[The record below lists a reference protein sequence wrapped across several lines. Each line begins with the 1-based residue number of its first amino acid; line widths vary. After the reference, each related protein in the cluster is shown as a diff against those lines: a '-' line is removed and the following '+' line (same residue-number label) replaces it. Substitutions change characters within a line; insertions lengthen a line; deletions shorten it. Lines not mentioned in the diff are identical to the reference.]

1 MTGHTPHN
9 VHTDSADSADFI
21 RALGPVTKQGLALSQ
36 LDASKIRE
44 GIAAATGMSDA
55 ELAHQLS
62 KAQRAKSQAD
72 IDAETTRLIQAMQ
85 SH

>member
-1 MTGHTPHN
+1 VTGHTPHN
-9 VHTDSADSADFI
+9 VHTDSADSADHT
-21 RALGPVTKQGLALSQ
+21 RLGPVTKQGLALSQ
-36 LDASKIRE
+36 RDASKIRE
-44 GIAAATGMSDA
+44 GIAAAIGISDA
-55 ELAHQLS
+55 ELARQLS

>member
-9 VHTDSADSADFI
+9 VHADSADFI

-44 GIAAATGMSDA
+44 GIAAAIGMSDA

>member
-36 LDASKIRE
+36 RDASKIRE
-44 GIAAATGMSDA
+44 GIAAAIGISDA
-55 ELAHQLS
+55 ELARQLS

>member
-1 MTGHTPHN
+1 M
-9 VHTDSADSADFI
+9 
-21 RALGPVTKQGLALSQ
+21 SQ

>member
-9 VHTDSADSADFI
+9 VHTDSADFI

-44 GIAAATGMSDA
+44 GIAAAIGMSDA

-62 KAQRAKSQAD
+62 KARRAKSQAD